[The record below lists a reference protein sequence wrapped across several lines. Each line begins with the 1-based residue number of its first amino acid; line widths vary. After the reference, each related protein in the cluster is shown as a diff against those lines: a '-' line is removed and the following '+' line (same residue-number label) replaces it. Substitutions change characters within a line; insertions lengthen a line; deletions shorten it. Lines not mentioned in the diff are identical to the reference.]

1 MKRSWIFLLLAA
13 VLFMHCA
20 GNKSTTLPDDTLE
33 SLMAEAEAADE
44 SDQLTMLE
52 PIPEESDPVIERTPP
67 PPPPMEMPTFANVQF
82 EYDRAE
88 LTPRARAVLSEH
100 ARNLNEFNQIRILIE
115 GHCDERGTIAY
126 NLALGER
133 RAMAVKIYLMNYG
146 IHPDR
151 LRTISYGK
159 EKPIDLRHAEEAWS
173 LNRRAQ
179 FKIIE

>member
-1 MKRSWIFLLLAA
+1 MKRTWMFFLLA
-13 VLFMHCA
+13 VMLMTHCA
-20 GNKSTTLPDDTLE
+20 GNKSTTIPDDTLE
-33 SLMAEAEAADE
+33 SLMAEADSADDSE
-44 SDQLTMLE
+44 PLTMLD
-52 PIPEESDPVIERTPP
+52 PVPEQSDPVVERTTPP
-67 PPPPMEMPTFANVQF
+67 PPAQMPTFGNVQF

-88 LTPRARAVLSEH
+88 LTPRGREILSDH
-100 ARNLNEFNQIRILIE
+100 ARKLNEFRDIRLLIE

-126 NLALGER
+126 NLSLGDR
-133 RAMAVKIYLMNYG
+133 RAMAVKIYMMNYG

-159 EKPIDLRHAEEAWS
+159 EKPLDLRHADEAWS